1 MIVVVVCSAIMALAV
16 IMTGAWAVQLRTRQ
30 SGWIDT
36 IWSFAVGVVGAA
48 AALAPI
54 AGQEGL
60 TARQMLISVCVLAWS
75 VRLGLHIMRRTLRGG
90 DDPRYKALREEWAE
104 NFVFRLFLFLQVQ
117 AAAALVLVICVLAA
131 ARNTAPLGWGD
142 ALGLAIM
149 AVAVLG
155 EAAADAQL
163 ARFAGSPGAK
173 GTAGVAFL
181 SRDRGRLA
189 RRQPLRTDRAHRPR
203 DDLLA
208 ARPCVRH
215 SASRGA
221 YVEVTRGGFCGLP
234 EARQCI
240 LPRSA
245 KCVGS
250 PSALRPISIPT
261 THLQPPAT

>member
-1 MIVVVVCSAIMALAV
+1 MVIVVVCSAAVALAL
-16 IMTGAWAVQLRTRQ
+16 IMTVAWAVQLRTGQ

-60 TARQMLISVCVLAWS
+60 TARQMLVAVCVFAWS
-75 VRLGLHIMRRTLRGG
+75 ARLGLHIMRRTLRGG
-90 DDPRYKALREEWAE
+90 DDARYKALREEWGT

-142 ALGLAIM
+142 VLGLAIL

-163 ARFAGSPGAK
+163 ARFAGSPSAK
-173 GTAGVAFL
+173 GAVCEIGL
-181 SRDRGRLA
+181 WRYSRHPNYFFEWLA
-189 RRQPLRTDRAHRPR
+189 
-203 DDLLA
+203 
-208 ARPCVRH
+208 
-215 SASRGA
+215 SA
-221 YVEVTRGGFCGLP
+221 
-234 EARQCI
+234 I
-240 LPRSA
+240 
-245 KCVGS
+245 S
-250 PSALRPISIPT
+250 P
-261 THLQPPAT
+261 